1 MFYEK
6 ELGLYRA
13 FQKYGVH
20 NSVKY
25 LDSENMRRLLSS
37 GRKVMDYI
45 ILDSSPT
52 SLASDTQLLMK
63 MTDTVLMV
71 VRQDWTDVRAINDA
85 ADNIRQ
91 SGADFSGFVLKR
103 LSPGTAVCAR
113 P

>member
-1 MFYEK
+1 
-6 ELGLYRA
+6 
-13 FQKYGVH
+13 
-20 NSVKY
+20 
-25 LDSENMRRLLSS
+25 
-37 GRKVMDYI
+37 MDYI

-91 SGADFSGFVLKR
+91 SGADFSGFVLNAFHR
-103 LSPGTAVCAR
+103 EQLFALGHESRYYGYHGHR
-113 P
+113 HREREE